1 MKGYWSRDEANR
13 ESLIDE
19 WFRTGDAEYFDK
31 EVFLYIYD
39 RVKDMIISGGEN
51 INPAEVENAL
61 MHHRNVVDA
70 AAVGVPDHKWGE
82 TIKGFVVLKKGSKV
96 GESEIIAATK
106 KLIAS

>member
-1 MKGYWSRDEANR
+1 MKGYWSRDEADR

-61 MHHRNVVDA
+61 MHHRDVVDA

-82 TIKGFVVLKKGSKV
+82 TIKESAVLKKGSKV
-96 GESEIIAATK
+96 GESLKFRRTRATFQ
-106 KLIAS
+106 L